1 MEIVVLFLAREKDAE
16 KLRKSYSR
24 GWPELK
30 LSKLFTTD
38 LFLPLHSLMS
48 KSGKPITYDD
58 LLDKSL
64 FVDPELNNLEL
75 MEAGE
80 AFGVYVKR
88 VNPTFVKLLSKVT
101 VKNTAALA
109 KEWYASKELTAFY
122 RDHGWTEQQAY
133 HETLRVLTELVA
145 FAKKAVKEKKAIMQI
160 FSL

>member
-1 MEIVVLFLAREKDAE
+1 MEIVVLFLARENEAE
-16 KLRKSYSR
+16 KLRKTYSR

-38 LFLPLHSLMS
+38 LFIPLHSLLS
-48 KSGKPITYDD
+48 NDAKPISYDE

-88 VNPTFVKLLSKVT
+88 VNPGFVKLLSKIT
-101 VKNTAALA
+101 TKKTPALA
-109 KEWYASKELTAFY
+109 REWYASKEVTEFY

-133 HETLRVLTELVA
+133 HESLRILTELIG
-145 FAKKAVKEKKAIMQI
+145 FAKKAMKEKKAIMQI